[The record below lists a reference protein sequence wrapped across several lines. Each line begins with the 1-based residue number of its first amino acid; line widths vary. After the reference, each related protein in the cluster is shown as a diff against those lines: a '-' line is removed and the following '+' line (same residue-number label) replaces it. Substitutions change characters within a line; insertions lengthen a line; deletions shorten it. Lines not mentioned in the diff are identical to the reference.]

1 MDETCS
7 ASGICTCK
15 NNLIGGNK
23 CDKCVDSFF
32 GFPNCQGLFLK
43 RTKMLLKC
51 FNQIF
56 YLECQCNLQGTEK
69 GDPTCT
75 NDAGKC
81 NCKCDVS
88 GDKCDTCELGHQGFP
103 DCHGK
108 L

>member
-1 MDETCS
+1 
-7 ASGICTCK
+7 
-15 NNLIGGNK
+15 
-23 CDKCVDSFF
+23 
-32 GFPNCQGLFLK
+32 
-43 RTKMLLKC
+43 MLLKC

-56 YLECQCNLQGTEK
+56 YLECKCNLQGTEK

-88 GDKCDTCELGHQGFP
+88 GDKCDTCELGHEGFP